1 LLDPQQQEILILLSK
16 DETPQGVRKYFLP
29 LTSPALI
36 KGEKRMNTPEPLTMV
51 SFRLEQSI
59 IDKLKEFQKKEKIRT
74 KTEALRRIII
84 EAFENK

>member
-1 LLDPQQQEILILLSK
+1 
-16 DETPQGVRKYFLP
+16 
-29 LTSPALI
+29 
-36 KGEKRMNTPEPLTMV
+36 MNTPEPLTMV